1 MGLSVRENW
10 KFCAMGKGDRLEA
23 AILEALI
30 AKKQERI
37 VVDK

>member
-1 MGLSVRENW
+1 MAWER
-10 KFCAMGKGDRLEA
+10 GDRLEA

-37 VVDK
+37 VTGK